1 MRRALVRAEL
11 GQCAQSWAVRRAGT
25 AVRRAGTAVRRAG
38 AAVRRAGT
46 AVRRAGAAVRWA
58 QCVRDGAFTGPT
70 RLGLLKL
77 RAGVVVSVQA
87 RVEYIAL
94 ELGEVEVVVGEI
106 LLPHGVVVDRLP
118 WVVAHGGGREKAREV
133 RGTKALRGGEGEGSR
148 CHGDNQGHL
157 PEVQQNDRV

>member
-25 AVRRAGTAVRRAG
+25 
-38 AAVRRAGT
+38 AVRRAGT

-94 ELGEVEVVVGEI
+94 ELGEVEVVVGVI
-106 LLPHGVVVDRLP
+106 LLPSVVVVDLLP
-118 WVVAHGGGREKAREV
+118 WVVAHGGGRAKARGL
-133 RGTKALRGGEGEGSR
+133 RIGTIALRGGDGEGNR
-148 CHGDNQGHL
+148 CHGENQGHL
-157 PEVQQNDRV
+157 PEVQQNASQSVKQSGR